1 MTQTETKPES
11 KPEAK
16 PPVYTPEHPEYPKAV
31 YNQKTRQTKAAKDKD
46 DEAKLAKDGF
56 TEEALPPLDPNAL
69 TPEEV
74 QTFQGLLA
82 KVSKYVA
89 TLPTTPAAG
98 SKPADKPNGPP
109 KQNDQHHHV

>member
-1 MTQTETKPES
+1 MTQTETKPEQ
-11 KPEAK
+11 KPM
-16 PPVYTPEHPEYPKAV
+16 YTPEHPEFPKAL
-31 YNQKTRQTKAAKDKD
+31 YNQKTRQTKAAKDKQ
-46 DEAKLAKDGF
+46 DEEKLAKDGF
-56 TEEALPPLDPNAL
+56 GEDALPPVDPNAL

-89 TLPTTPAAG
+89 TLPTQQPAA
-98 SKPADKPNGPP
+98 KPNGPP